1 MKYLLLCLLIMG
13 CMSRVKPA
21 VWNKCVSLC
30 EPNGDLAYIDA
41 SWDIGEDRM
50 HCVCKN
56 NMSILLRQ

>member
-1 MKYLLLCLLIMG
+1 
-13 CMSRVKPA
+13 MSRVKPA